1 MIFDITCCIL
11 LLSSWLLRDIFLDFF
26 LGITISMYELDCLQ
40 DDVVE
45 LEYDVEDRNL
55 DFLLKICEFVEMM
68 MSLWR
73 SWNSVLVG
81 DEAY

>member
-1 MIFDITCCIL
+1 M
-11 LLSSWLLRDIFLDFF
+11 
-26 LGITISMYELDCLQ
+26 TISMYELNCSQ

-45 LEYDVEDRNL
+45 LEYDVEERNF
-55 DFLLKICEFVEMM
+55 DFLLKLCEFVEMM

-81 DEAY
+81 DEPY

>member
-11 LLSSWLLRDIFLDFF
+11 LLSSWILRDIFLDFF
-26 LGITISMYELDCLQ
+26 HGITISMYELDCLQ

-55 DFLLKICEFVEMM
+55 DFLLKLCEFL
-68 MSLWR
+68 S
-73 SWNSVLVG
+73 
-81 DEAY
+81 